1 MLGKC
6 NIYYIALKVHD
17 TILTAYTNS
26 APYGIGGTER
36 LDKVKGKKAVFAI
49 SSFQDSL
56 YLI

>member
-36 LDKVKGKKAVFAI
+36 LDKVNGKKAVFAI
-49 SSFQDSL
+49 SSFQDS
-56 YLI
+56 